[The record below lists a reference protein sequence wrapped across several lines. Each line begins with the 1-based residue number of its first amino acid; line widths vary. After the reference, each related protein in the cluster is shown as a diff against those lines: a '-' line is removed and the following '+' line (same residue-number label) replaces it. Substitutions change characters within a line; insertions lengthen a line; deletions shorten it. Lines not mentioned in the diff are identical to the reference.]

1 MKAVILAGGKGS
13 RISEESR
20 FKPKPLVEIGGRP
33 ILWHIMKLYSF
44 YGVNEFIIC
53 CGYKGHLIKEYF
65 VNYNSTSR
73 VSSYDL
79 GNVQYGGLHN
89 SNVSHGNSE
98 KESSAQA
105 SAFGKGMIKT
115 ACEEPFKVTLVD
127 TGLETL
133 TAGRLQKV
141 KQYLEGEEEFFLTY
155 GDGVSDVNLEELLKF
170 HREQGKCVTITTYP
184 KEERFGRLKLK
195 ENQTEVESFNEK
207 NKAEASLINAGFMVM
222 NKAVFE
228 YLGDGSEMLEDGP
241 FEKLS
246 TAGEMAAYMH
256 KGFWSPMDTLK
267 EQMYLDNLCRTD
279 SAPWM
284 VWK

>member
-33 ILWHIMKLYSF
+33 ILWHIMKHYSF

-65 VNYNSTSR
+65 VNYNNTNR

-79 GNVQYGGLHN
+79 GDANTSCLQGD
-89 SNVSHGNSE
+89 E
-98 KESSAQA
+98 K
-105 SAFGKGMIKT
+105 
-115 ACEEPFKVTLVD
+115 FKVTLVD

-141 KQYLEGEEEFFLTY
+141 RPYLDCEEEFFLTY
-155 GDGVSDVNLEELLKF
+155 GDGVSDVNLDELLKF
-170 HREQGKCVTITTYP
+170 HHEHGKCVTITTYP

-207 NKAEASLINAGFMVM
+207 TKASLINAGFMVM
-222 NKAVFE
+222 NKKVFD
-228 YLGDGSEMLEDGP
+228 YLGDGSEMLENGP

-246 TAGEMAAYMH
+246 QAGEMAAYTH
-256 KGFWSPMDTLK
+256 NGFWSPMDTLK
-267 EQMYLDNLCRTD
+267 EQMYLDNLCTMD
-279 SAPWM
+279 HAPWM

>member
-44 YGVNEFIIC
+44 YGVDEFIIC

-65 VNYNSTSR
+65 VNYNNTQRISY
-73 VSSYDL
+73 YDL
-79 GNVQYGGLHN
+79 GQMYSSGEV
-89 SNVSHGNSE
+89 
-98 KESSAQA
+98 KENY
-105 SAFGKGMIKT
+105 
-115 ACEEPFKVTLVD
+115 KVTLVD

-133 TAGRLQKV
+133 TAGRLLKI
-141 KQYLEGEEEFFLTY
+141 KSYLEGEEEFFLTY
-155 GDGVSDVNLEELLKF
+155 GDGVSDVDISKLLEF
-170 HREQGKCVTITTYP
+170 HRAQGKCVTITTYP

-195 ENQTEVESFNEK
+195 ENLAEVESFREK
-207 NKAEASLINAGFMVM
+207 TKAEAALINAGFMVM
-222 NKAVFE
+222 NKAVFD
-228 YLGDGSEMLEDGP
+228 YLGYGSEMLEDGP
-241 FEKLS
+241 FELLS
-246 TAGEMAAYMH
+246 KEGQMAAYTH
-256 KGFWSPMDTLK
+256 NGFWSPMDTLK
-267 EQMYLDNLCRTD
+267 EQMYLDNMCRAD

>member
-20 FKPKPLVEIGGRP
+20 FRPKPLVEIGDRP

-65 VNYNSTSR
+65 VNYNTKNR
-73 VSSYDL
+73 VSTFDL
-79 GNVQYGGLHN
+79 GKN
-89 SNVSHGNSE
+89 
-98 KESSAQA
+98 KE
-105 SAFGKGMIKT
+105 T
-115 ACEEPFKVTLVD
+115 ADRTEEAFKVTLVD

-133 TAGRLQKV
+133 TAGRLLAV
-141 KQYLEGEEEFFLTY
+141 KPYLEGEEEFFLTY
-155 GDGVSDVNLEELLKF
+155 GDGVSDVDLDALLQF
-170 HREQGKCVTITTYP
+170 HREHGKCVTITTYP

-195 ENQTEVESFNEK
+195 ENQAEVESFHEK
-207 NKAEASLINAGFMVM
+207 TKAEANLINAGFMVM
-222 NKAVFE
+222 NRNIFA
-228 YLGDGSEMLEDGP
+228 YLGDGSEMLENGP

-246 TAGEMAAYMH
+246 ESGEMAAYIH

-267 EQMYLDNLCRTD
+267 EQMYLDNMCRTEN
-279 SAPWM
+279 APWM

>member
-44 YGVNEFIIC
+44 YGVNEFIVC

-65 VNYNSTSR
+65 VNYNNTCKI
-73 VSSYDL
+73 SSYDL
-79 GNVQYGGLHN
+79 AGSCRMQG
-89 SNVSHGNSE
+89 E
-98 KESSAQA
+98 A
-105 SAFGKGMIKT
+105 
-115 ACEEPFKVTLVD
+115 EETFKVTLVD

-133 TAGRLQKV
+133 TAGRLQRV
-141 KQYLEGEEEFFLTY
+141 KSYLEGEEEFFLTY
-155 GDGVSDVNLEELLKF
+155 GDGVSDVNLDELLKF
-170 HREQGKCVTITTYP
+170 HRMHGKCVTITTYP
-184 KEERFGRLKLK
+184 KEERFGTLVLK
-195 ENQTEVESFNEK
+195 EDMAEVESFREK
-207 NKAEASLINAGFMVM
+207 TKADTSLINAGFMVM
-222 NKAVFE
+222 NQKVFE

-246 TAGEMAAYMH
+246 HMGEMAAYTH

-267 EQMYLDNLCRTD
+267 EQMYLDNMCRAGN
-279 SAPWM
+279 APWM
-284 VWK
+284 LWK

>member
-65 VNYNSTSR
+65 VNYNNTNR
-73 VSSYDL
+73 VSSFEL
-79 GNVQYGGLHN
+79 GNMEYRGLHN
-89 SNVSHGNSE
+89 TNAEDDENMSE
-98 KESSAQA
+98 QLQTAQRSSGF
-105 SAFGKGMIKT
+105 S
-115 ACEEPFKVTLVD
+115 EEQFKVTLVD

-133 TAGRLQKV
+133 TAGRLQQV
-141 KQYLEGEEEFFLTY
+141 RQYLEGEEEFFLTY
-155 GDGVSDVNLEELLKF
+155 GDGVSDVNLNELLKF
-170 HREQGKCVTITTYP
+170 HHEHGKCVTITTYP
-184 KEERFGRLKLK
+184 KEERFGRLKLS
-195 ENQTEVESFNEK
+195 ENQTEVESFHEK
-207 NKAEASLINAGFMVM
+207 TKAEASLINAGFMVM
-222 NKAVFE
+222 NQGVFD
-228 YLGDGSEMLEDGP
+228 YLGDGSEMLENGP

-246 TAGEMAAYMH
+246 GAGEMAAYIH

-267 EQMYLDNLCRTD
+267 EQMYLDNLCRANR
-279 SAPWM
+279 APWM

>member
-65 VNYNSTSR
+65 VNYKNTNR
-73 VSSYDL
+73 VSSYCL
-79 GNVQYGGLHN
+79 GNQNCDGGLHN
-89 SNVSHGNSE
+89 Y
-98 KESSAQA
+98 
-105 SAFGKGMIKT
+105 T
-115 ACEEPFKVTLVD
+115 EEPFKVTLVD

-141 KQYLEGEEEFFLTY
+141 RQYLEGEEEFFLTY
-155 GDGVSDVNLEELLKF
+155 GDGVSDVNLDELLAF

-195 ENQTEVESFNEK
+195 ENQTQVESFREK
-207 NKAEASLINAGFMVM
+207 TKAEASLINAGFMVM
-222 NKAVFE
+222 NKNVFE

-246 TAGEMAAYMH
+246 TTGEMAAFTH

-267 EQMYLDNLCRTD
+267 EQMYLDHLCTTN

>member
-33 ILWHIMKLYSF
+33 ILWHIMKLYSY

-65 VNYNSTSR
+65 VNYNNTGR
-73 VSSYDL
+73 VSCFDL
-79 GNVQYGGLHN
+79 
-89 SNVSHGNSE
+89 E
-98 KESSAQA
+98 KTQVTTDVKE
-105 SAFGKGMIKT
+105 K
-115 ACEEPFKVTLVD
+115 FKVTLVD

-133 TAGRLQKV
+133 TAGRLLRIKP
-141 KQYLEGEEEFFLTY
+141 YLEGEDEFFLTY
-155 GDGVSDVNLEELLKF
+155 GDGVSDVDISKLLEF
-170 HREQGKCVTITTYP
+170 HKKQGKCVTITTYP

-195 ENQTEVESFNEK
+195 ENLAEVESFHEK
-207 NKAEASLINAGFMVM
+207 NKAEAALINAGFMVM
-222 NKAVFE
+222 NKEVFD

-241 FEKLS
+241 FEALS
-246 TAGEMAAYMH
+246 GAGEMAAFTH
-256 KGFWSPMDTLK
+256 NGFWSPMDTLK
-267 EQMYLDNLCRTD
+267 EQMYLDNMCRANN
-279 SAPWM
+279 APWM